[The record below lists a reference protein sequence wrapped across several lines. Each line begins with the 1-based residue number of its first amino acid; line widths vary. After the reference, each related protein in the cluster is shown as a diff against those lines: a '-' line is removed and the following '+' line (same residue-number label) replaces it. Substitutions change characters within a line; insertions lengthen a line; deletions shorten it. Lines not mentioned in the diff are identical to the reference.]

1 MEYRKLIKCECDS
14 WARAASQCW
23 VGGTF
28 LTLTNDLASF
38 LLEHV
43 GDIQHKNNGSHIIL
57 FESLFL
63 TKFLHDKSECI
74 LMLVHWN
81 FCLWAHTTNE
91 TKLQTEWITLTVLFY
106 LNNLLIAIIN

>member
-1 MEYRKLIKCECDS
+1 MEKLCKDEWIWIMEYRKLIKCECDS
-14 WARAASQCW
+14 WARAASQCL

-57 FESLFL
+57 FSQSSYMTSQNAFKCWCTGTFL
-63 TKFLHDKSECI
+63 SMGAHDKRDKI
-74 LMLVHWN
+74 
-81 FCLWAHTTNE
+81 TN
-91 TKLQTEWITLTVLFY
+91 
-106 LNNLLIAIIN
+106 